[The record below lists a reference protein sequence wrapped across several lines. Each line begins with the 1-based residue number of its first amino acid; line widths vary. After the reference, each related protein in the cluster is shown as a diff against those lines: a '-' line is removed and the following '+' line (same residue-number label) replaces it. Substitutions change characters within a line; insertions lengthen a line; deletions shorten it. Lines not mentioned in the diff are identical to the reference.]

1 MCSRRFSYV
10 SNARGLGRS
19 AAAGTSLVTRVPRRS
34 LAWSSAKLLGGHQR
48 GDQRGNRWQSE
59 AIIRGRSERPSEAIR
74 GNQRSSGL
82 GGSHTRGSLMI
93 YEAGNQRPSEA
104 IRGHQ
109 RSSEVIR
116 GHQTSSD
123 VIRRH
128 QRPSEVIRGHQR
140 SSEAERLLEGARV
153 VVVERVEEKGA
164 LGRRSRQSERLHGL
178 AELLLVDLPTL
189 IFVPLSK

>member
-74 GNQRSSGL
+74 GHQRSSGL

-93 YEAGNQRPSEA
+93 YEAGNQRSSELTRGHQTSSEV

-116 GHQTSSD
+116 
-123 VIRRH
+123 RH
-128 QRPSEVIRGHQR
+128 QRSSEVIRGHQR
-140 SSEAERLLEGARV
+140 SSDVIRGHQTSSEVIRRHQRSSEVIRGGAVTR
-153 VVVERVEEKGA
+153 GCPS
-164 LGRRSRQSERLHGL
+164 GRRRESRREGRTR
-178 AELLLVDLPTL
+178 P
-189 IFVPLSK
+189 P

>member
-74 GNQRSSGL
+74 GHQRSSGL

-93 YEAGNQRPSEA
+93 YEAGNQRPSEV
-104 IRGHQ
+104 IK
-109 RSSEVIR
+109 VIR

-123 VIRRH
+123 VIR
-128 QRPSEVIRGHQR
+128 GHQR
-140 SSEAERLLEGARV
+140 RSGYSRVPEWSSSRESKRRAHSAAVAGNPSV
-153 VVVERVEEKGA
+153 CTA
-164 LGRRSRQSERLHGL
+164 LQNSSLS
-178 AELLLVDLPTL
+178 
-189 IFVPLSK
+189 ICPL